1 VSNAS
6 RSERNR
12 QSSNRLSE
20 MIAVLLLGIATIGT
34 AWCGYEAS
42 RWNQDQGDLAR
53 QSSDLRVE
61 ANRQFGLA
69 TQSIAYDATLVAQ
82 YAKAVVDG
90 DTGQQEF
97 YRSTL
102 FRPAFLPVLE
112 RWQEALQDGK
122 APQNLLEDAD
132 YVDSQLAGYQ
142 ETQGRAEAI
151 DVEAKE
157 AGENADEYVL
167 ITLLLASALFFAGVT
182 TSFKLQMA
190 RLVLVALAA
199 VLIAYCISRITT
211 LPVT

>member
-1 VSNAS
+1 
-6 RSERNR
+6 
-12 QSSNRLSE
+12 

-90 DTGQQEF
+90 DTGLQEF

-122 APQNLLEDAD
+122 
-132 YVDSQLAGYQ
+132 
-142 ETQGRAEAI
+142 
-151 DVEAKE
+151 
-157 AGENADEYVL
+157 
-167 ITLLLASALFFAGVT
+167 
-182 TSFKLQMA
+182 
-190 RLVLVALAA
+190 
-199 VLIAYCISRITT
+199 
-211 LPVT
+211 